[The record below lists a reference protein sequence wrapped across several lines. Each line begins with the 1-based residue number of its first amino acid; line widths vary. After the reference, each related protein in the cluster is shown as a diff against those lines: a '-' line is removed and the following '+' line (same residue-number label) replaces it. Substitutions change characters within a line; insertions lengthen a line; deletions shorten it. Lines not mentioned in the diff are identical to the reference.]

1 MEIDMNSLSFKL
13 ALALLVMLAW
23 SIGDARG
30 VTLPQGRFC
39 TPPSGTPRSSLPANM
54 CFQFNIAY
62 GSDPLEKLDVYMPGT
77 PVPGAPVILM
87 VHGGGWWQGDKFDTP
102 VVRNKV
108 EAWVPTGAVFIS
120 VNYPLVPNA
129 DPLQQALSVAKALA
143 YAQRNASQWSAD
155 PDKFIVM
162 GFSAGAHLV
171 SLLAADPAL
180 ATSVGARPWLGTVAL
195 DSAAYDVPQIM
206 NNPYH
211 PTLYDDAF
219 GTDAALWNA
228 ASPMTRLRGRIAPFL
243 AVCTTQES
251 YSCPPAQEF
260 VDKAASY
267 GSQAS
272 LLPQDLEHGQINGT
286 LGLPS
291 AYTTQVAAFMAALY
305 DGTLR

>member
-1 MEIDMNSLSFKL
+1 M
-13 ALALLVMLAW
+13 
-23 SIGDARG
+23 
-30 VTLPQGRFC
+30 
-39 TPPSGTPRSSLPANM
+39 
-54 CFQFNIAY
+54 
-62 GSDPLEKLDVYMPGT
+62 
-77 PVPGAPVILM
+77 
-87 VHGGGWWQGDKFDTP
+87 
-102 VVRNKV
+102 
-108 EAWVPTGAVFIS
+108 
-120 VNYPLVPNA
+120 
-129 DPLQQALSVAKALA
+129 
-143 YAQRNASQWSAD
+143 
-155 PDKFIVM
+155 
-162 GFSAGAHLV
+162 
-171 SLLAADPAL
+171 LAADPAL

-291 AYTTQVAAFMAALY
+291 AYTTQVAAFMSALY